1 MATLASSFVQPT
13 RVCLH
18 QQHSPAASQF
28 SVRRAPHQAGW
39 DRPQRVMV
47 QSAVSKEREGAKGT
61 SKVTRNSKTTS
72 EKMTADAKKQ
82 ALQSVFDSLDA
93 MYGKGT
99 IMKMG
104 DAKFMQ
110 TETFPSGSM
119 TLDLALGGGYP
130 KGRIVEIYGPE
141 SSGKTTLALHAM
153 AEMQKLGGTAAFID
167 AEHAFDADYAA
178 ALGVNTDDLL
188 VSQPSSGEMALEVV
202 DRLVRSGAV
211 DVIAV
216 DSVAALVPQA
226 EIEGEMGLV
235 QVGTQA
241 RLMSQGLR
249 KLVQNA
255 SKGKCTVIFINQIRH
270 KIGVFYGSPE
280 TTSGGNA
287 LKFYA
292 SVRIDIRR
300 IGFVKGPNGIEV
312 GNRVRT
318 KIVKNKVARPY
329 QVAESDLMYGTGLSF
344 VGSLLDCAETCSVVD
359 RKGAWYSYGKT
370 RLGQGRDK
378 SIQFLEENPEVCS
391 KIEAATRASQ
401 KAIDAATIDEDEVVS
416 EDEHLLDEDEAA
428 ELDD

>member
-1 MATLASSFVQPT
+1 MFV
-13 RVCLH
+13 VE
-18 QQHSPAASQF
+18 SAASK
-28 SVRRAPHQAGW
+28 
-39 DRPQRVMV
+39 
-47 QSAVSKEREGAKGT
+47 KELGIKATKGT
-61 SKVTRNSKTTS
+61 SKVTGN
-72 EKMTADAKKQ
+72 TASSFNRGMSAEDKKN
-82 ALQSVFDSLDA
+82 ALKSVFDSLDD
-93 MYGKGT
+93 MYGKGSV
-99 IMKMG
+99 MKMG
-104 DAKFMQ
+104 DAKFMKI
-110 TETFPSGSM
+110 ETFPSGSM

-130 KGRIVEIYGPE
+130 RGRIVEIYGPE

-153 AEMQKLGGTAAFID
+153 AEIQKLGGTAAFVD

-178 ALGVNTDDLL
+178 ALGVDTDELL

-216 DSVAALVPQA
+216 DSVSALVPQA
-226 EIEGEMGLV
+226 EIEGEMGMV
-235 QVGTQA
+235 TVGTQA

-255 SKGKCTVIFINQIRH
+255 SKCNCTVIFINQIRH

-300 IGFVKGPNGIEV
+300 IGFVKGPDGIEI
-312 GNRVRT
+312 GNRVKT

-329 QVAESDLMYGTGLSF
+329 KIAESDLMYGTGLSF
-344 VGSLLDCAETCSVVD
+344 VGSLLDCAEECSVIE
-359 RKGAWYSYGKT
+359 RKGAWYSFGPT

-378 SIQFLEENPEVCS
+378 AVQFLVDNPEVS
-391 KIEAATRASQ
+391 SQVESATRASLVTAVS
-401 KAIDAATIDEDEVVS
+401 KESESKEELDEHFIDA
-416 EDEHLLDEDEAA
+416 DEANQ
-428 ELDD
+428 LDTVEF